1 LLAYVLKQQAGKSL
15 RGAEIPQSTSYS
27 RTYNILENFYEKSSI
42 LFCTVDVSGNIL
54 DCNELYAR
62 RLGYPKSEIIGTSLD
77 KHISPNNLVAL
88 HEILENWQQKGTIE
102 NCEVWLKGKD
112 DSVFP
117 TLMSGFSVSDENG
130 NINACGLA
138 LIDQTDIYKTKSE
151 VEKAN
156 EELKLKEQLK
166 NEFVAIASHE
176 LRTPIQP
183 ILGYALLAKR
193 GKISQDAA
201 WDGVLKEARRLQ
213 QLANDILD
221 VSRIESGSLMYHME
235 KIAIVHLI
243 ESVLSSAMSNLA
255 KDVTLEVKMDEE
267 SKVVETE
274 LDKSRMTQVLTNV
287 IGNAMKF
294 TKTGNI
300 QVESQLSQNK
310 NKIQIM
316 ISDTGGGIPQEVLPK
331 LFGKFVTRDV
341 GTSDHSGTGLGLFI
355 SRAIVTAH
363 KGEIYASNN
372 NNGGATFTVV
382 LPIDQ
387 SKPIYD

>member
-1 LLAYVLKQQAGKSL
+1 LKQQAGKSL
-15 RGAEIPQSTSYS
+15 RGAEIPLSTSYS

-42 LFCTVDVSGNIL
+42 LFCTVDVGGNIL

-62 RLGYPKSEIIGTSLD
+62 RLGYSKSEIIGMSVYE
-77 KHISPNNLVAL
+77 HISLNNLVAL
-88 HEILENWQQKGTIE
+88 HEILDNWQQKGTIE
-102 NCEVWLKGKD
+102 NCDVWLKGKD
-112 DSVFP
+112 DNVFP
-117 TLMSGFSVSDENG
+117 TLMSGFSVSDEYG
-130 NINACGLA
+130 HINACGLA

-151 VEKAN
+151 VEKVN

-221 VSRIESGSLMYHME
+221 VSRIDSGSLMYHME
-235 KIAIVHLI
+235 KIAMGHLI
-243 ESVLSSAMSNLA
+243 ESVLSSVMSNLA
-255 KDVTLEVKMDEE
+255 KDVTLEVKLDEE

-274 LDKSRMTQVLTNV
+274 LDKSRMTQVLTNI

-294 TKTGNI
+294 TKSGNI

-316 ISDTGGGIPQEVLPK
+316 ISDTGGGIPQEVFPK

-372 NNGGATFTVV
+372 NNGGATFTLV

-387 SKPIYD
+387 SKPICD

>member
-1 LLAYVLKQQAGKSL
+1 LKQQTGKSL
-15 RGAEIPQSTSYS
+15 TGAEIPPSTSYS
-27 RTYNILENFYEKSSI
+27 RTYNILDNFYEKSSI
-42 LFCTVDVSGNIL
+42 LFCTLDVNGIIL
-54 DCNELYAR
+54 DCNEQYAR
-62 RLGYPKSEIIGTSLD
+62 RLGYAKSEIVGASVY
-77 KHISPNNLVAL
+77 KHTSPNNLVAM
-88 HEILENWQQKGTIE
+88 HEILDNWQQKGTID
-102 NCEVWLKGKD
+102 NCEIWLNRKD

-117 TLMSGFSVSDENG
+117 TLVSGFSISDEYG
-130 NINACGLA
+130 NVIACGLA
-138 LIDQTDIYKTKSE
+138 LIDQTDIYKTKKE

-221 VSRIESGSLMYHME
+221 VSRIESGSLTYNME
-235 KIAIVHLI
+235 KIAIGHLI
-243 ESVLSSAMSNLA
+243 ESVLSSAIPNLA
-255 KDVTLEVKMDEE
+255 KDVTLESKLDEE
-267 SKVVETE
+267 SKVVEAE
-274 LDKSRMTQVLTNV
+274 IDKSRMTQLLTNI

-300 QVESQLSQNK
+300 QVESHLSQNK
-310 NKIQIM
+310 NKIQIT

-331 LFGKFVTRDV
+331 LFGKFVTREV

-355 SRAIVTAH
+355 SKAIATAH
-363 KGEIYASNN
+363 KGDIYASNN
-372 NNGGATFTVV
+372 NNGGATFTIVFP
-382 LPIDQ
+382 LDQ
-387 SKPIYD
+387 TKPIYD